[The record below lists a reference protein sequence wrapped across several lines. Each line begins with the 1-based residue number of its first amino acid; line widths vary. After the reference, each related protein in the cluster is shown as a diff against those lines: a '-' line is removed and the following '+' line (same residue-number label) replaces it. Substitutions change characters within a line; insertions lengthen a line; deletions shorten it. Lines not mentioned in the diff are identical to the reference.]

1 MFAIIRESGRQ
12 FKVEKGQEINI
23 DYRDVSK
30 GEQLTFENILL
41 VSGEAGVSIG
51 TPTVGG
57 ASVTGEVLGPE
68 LGKKIVVQKF
78 RRRKNSRRRT
88 GHRQM
93 FTRVKIN
100 TINADGT

>member
-30 GEQLTFENILL
+30 GEQVTFDNVLL
-41 VSGEAGVSIG
+41 VSGENGVSIG

-100 TINADGT
+100 SINAM

>member
-23 DYRDVSK
+23 DFRDVSS
-30 GEQLTFENILL
+30 GEQLTFDNVLL
-41 VSGEAGVSIG
+41 VSGEDGVSIG
-51 TPTVGG
+51 MPTVGG

-100 TINADGT
+100 SINAEA